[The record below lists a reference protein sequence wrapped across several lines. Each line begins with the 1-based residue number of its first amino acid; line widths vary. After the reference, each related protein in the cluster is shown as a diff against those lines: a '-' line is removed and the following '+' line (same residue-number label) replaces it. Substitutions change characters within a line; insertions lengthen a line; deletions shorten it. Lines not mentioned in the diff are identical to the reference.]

1 MNKETLSHSTDSI
14 KIIKNGWFIDLIF
27 KDKCMCLN
35 AKHKEWLLLYP
46 IQSDL
51 PSNLTFIYREHIYK
65 Q

>member
-35 AKHKEWLLLYP
+35 AKHKALLLLYP
-46 IQSDL
+46 IQSDI
-51 PSNLTFIYREHIYK
+51 PSNLTFIYREHII
-65 Q
+65 